1 MVDLDKDILIALDNN
16 IMLGTVGADML
27 SKAVIKQKHIEKIL
41 EQTGGINH
49 DNFEDFFDELLRAYV
64 SDSILGNLFT
74 ADELVMLAASERG
87 FMASKLNLE

>member
-1 MVDLDKDILIALDNN
+1 MLELDKDILITLDNN

-27 SKAVIKQKHIEKIL
+27 SKAVIKQKHIKKIL

-64 SDSILGNLFT
+64 SDSILSNLFT